1 MINKTFRLLLWVS
14 LMGFLGLTSCVE
26 EFDMTDESVTSVT
39 PKEIIT
45 TSLYGTV
52 MDESDA
58 PMVNAEVELQTVE
71 GTQSTT
77 TDEYGQ
83 FEFFDVRVKGPSAFV
98 KVSAPG
104 KFDGFRRANV
114 IKNSLNYTE
123 IKMLDYQIVGTINA
137 NEGGSVSTT
146 SGAEVRLPA
155 DAVVNQN
162 GQAYNGIISVA
173 MQWIDPTAEDLYQ
186 RIVGDLSG
194 IDIEG
199 NEVVLG
205 TFGMMAVE
213 LLDNQGNELQIAEG
227 SNAALTWPVPS
238 ERLSDAP
245 QTIPVWSY
253 DENLGTWIEEEIAVQ
268 DGNTF
273 VGDVSHFSYWNLDW
287 KGPNITLTGQV
298 TYNGST
304 GNILSTF
311 RVTVHSP
318 LFGERGGFINADG
331 NFQFYRFPANEVF
344 DLKIRNICG
353 NVVYQQTYGPYSQ
366 DTDLGTIDVM
376 SNSVQ
381 EVLVSGV
388 AVDCDN
394 NPIEDA
400 FVQLVV
406 DSSSYYTGTT
416 AADGSFEFLLPY
428 CGTTTTAEVFIFDPA
443 TNLVSAPQSVD
454 ITSTNPVDLGNIR
467 VCDQAAVFFQLS
479 VDTFDLYYTPPTSY
493 PFIFDNP
500 QTGYTLIGVEGSPN
514 GGFIQI
520 SSDMIIAG
528 TGSYSSTNHF
538 FSIGD
543 RNNFYTYM
551 PNDPADL
558 DIEITEYSD
567 VPGEHVGGNFTG
579 TVSPDST
586 GQGMPVN
593 ISGAFRIEIQ

>member
-1 MINKTFRLLLWVS
+1 MINKTFRLLLWLS
-14 LMGFLGLTSCVE
+14 LVGFLGLQSCVE

-58 PMVNAEVELQTVE
+58 PMINAEVELQTVE
-71 GTQSTT
+71 GTQTT
-77 TDEYGQ
+77 TTNEYGQ

-98 KVSAPG
+98 KVTAPG

-155 DAVVNQN
+155 DAVVDQN

-173 MQWIDPTAEDLYQ
+173 MQWIDPTADDLYQ
-186 RIVGDLSG
+186 RIIGDLSG
-194 IDIEG
+194 IDNEG

-205 TFGMMAVE
+205 TFGMMTVE

-227 SNAALTWPVPS
+227 SDATLTWPVPS

-273 VGDVSHFSYWNLDW
+273 IGDVSHFSSWNLDW
-287 KGPNITLTGQV
+287 KGPNISLTGKV
-298 TYNGST
+298 TYNGNPGS
-304 GNILSTF
+304 ILSSF
-311 RVTVHSP
+311 RVSVHSP
-318 LFGERGGFINADG
+318 LFGERGGFLNSDG
-331 NFQFYRFPANEVF
+331 FFQFFRFPANEVF

-353 NVVYQQTYGPYSQ
+353 DVVYQQTYGPYSQ
-366 DTDLGTIDVM
+366 DTDLGTIDIM
-376 SNSVQ
+376 SNSIQ
-381 EVLVSGV
+381 EVLISGV

-394 NPIEDA
+394 NPIEGA

-406 DSSSYYTGTT
+406 DSSSYYTGMTQ
-416 AADGSFEFLLPY
+416 ADGSFELLLPY
-428 CGTTTTAEVFIFDPA
+428 CGTTTTADVFILDPA
-443 TNLVSAPQSVD
+443 TNLVSSPQTVD
-454 ITSTNPVDLGNIR
+454 ITSPNPIDLGNIR

-479 VDTFDLYYTPPTSY
+479 VDTFNKFYTLPESY
-493 PFIFDNP
+493 PFYFENQQTDNCF
-500 QTGYTLIGVEGSPN
+500 IGVEGTPN
-514 GGFIQI
+514 GGYVQI
-520 SSDMIIAG
+520 VVDEIISG
-528 TGSYSSTNHF
+528 TGNYSSSVHF
-538 FSIGD
+538 FSIGF
-543 RNNFYTYM
+543 RNNFATYVQ
-551 PNDPADL
+551 NNPADL
-558 DIEITEYSD
+558 NVEVTEYSN
-567 VPGEHVGGNFTG
+567 VSGEHIGGNFTG
-579 TVSPDST
+579 MVSPDST
-586 GQGMPVN
+586 GQGTPVN